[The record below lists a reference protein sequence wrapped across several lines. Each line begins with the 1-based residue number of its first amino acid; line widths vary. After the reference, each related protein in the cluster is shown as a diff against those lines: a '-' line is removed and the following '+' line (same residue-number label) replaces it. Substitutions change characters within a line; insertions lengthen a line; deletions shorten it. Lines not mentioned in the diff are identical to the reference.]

1 MPPLPMSH
9 RGSTLWRVAAL
20 LVATWLGVAAS
31 VQAQTA
37 GDDVPG
43 RVGRV
48 ATWQGD
54 LYLAPQDRA
63 SEWAS
68 IGLNYPVA
76 SGDNLWLSG
85 EGQAEIDYGSGQF
98 RLGGDSNVH
107 VSRLDD
113 RQLALFVAQ
122 GRVIVRVRGLDPGE
136 SAVVD
141 TPNAQIELQRPG
153 LYRIDVSPEPRQ
165 TWLIVREGEA
175 NVVLPSG
182 LQQVLPGQTATVAG
196 ADGGIAEVRNG
207 VSVDALD
214 LWSADRDRVHGR
226 GRQTTAYVSREM
238 VGQADLDAYGAWQT
252 YPDYGPVWFPTAVV
266 DDWAPYRYGR
276 WTWLSA
282 YGWTWVD
289 DAPWGYAPFHYGRWA
304 YIGGRWGWCPGAYV
318 ARPVWAPALVAWYG
332 GSNWQFSVS
341 SGGPVYGWV
350 PLGWRDP
357 FVPWWGRCSSRCFE
371 RYNRPYA
378 VNLAER
384 THRPITSYVNAA
396 VPNAITAVPGAAMRT
411 TRPVQTTRVTLPAM
425 AVATAPVLGG
435 APQVRPV
442 VPAGNLVR
450 AGGGSAPLP
459 AGEIAARI
467 KPLAVAP
474 VTRTPQGGVGRERV
488 IPAPGTG
495 GIASGQRAVTPA
507 PLAAPPASAQTRVAP
522 MGSTAAPGSVRV
534 APSAAPPA
542 TASGVPM
549 PQTRVAPF
557 DGGALPSTRAAPP
570 AAVPSSPSVTR
581 SMPRE
586 YAREYN
592 VAPGNVAPSSA
603 PVTRGMPREYAA
615 PRESLERPMV
625 RSAPPAAVAPP
636 PTMRAQP
643 APMHVAPPPPA
654 PVQRA
659 QPAPPPQVQH
669 AQPAPRESR
678 EPRAEKPSPPGGGR
692 GPGANQN

>member
-1 MPPLPMSH
+1 VIPQLS
-9 RGSTLWRVAAL
+9 RLRWSSTLWRVAAVV
-20 LVATWLGVAAS
+20 VAAWLGAPAS
-31 VQAQTA
+31 AQAQTA
-37 GDDVPG
+37 DEDVPG

-48 ATWQGD
+48 ANWQGD

-76 SGDNLWLSG
+76 GGDNLWMSG
-85 EGQAEIDYGSGQF
+85 DGQAEIDYGSGQF

-122 GRVIVRVRGLDPGE
+122 GRIIVRVRALEPGE
-136 SAVVD
+136 AAVID

-153 LYRIDVSPEPRQ
+153 LYRVDVSPEPRQ

-196 ADGGIAEVRNG
+196 TDGGVAEVRNG
-207 VSVDALD
+207 VSLDALD
-214 LWSADRDRVHGR
+214 LWSADRDRVYER
-226 GRQTTAYVSREM
+226 GRQSTAYVSREM

-252 YPDYGPVWFPTAVV
+252 YPEYGPVWFPATVV

-276 WTWLSA
+276 WVWLAA

-304 YIGGRWGWCPGAYV
+304 YVGGRWGWCPGAYV

-332 GSNWQFSVS
+332 GSNWHFSVN

-357 FVPWWGRCSSRCFE
+357 FVPWWGRCSSRCYE

-384 THRPITSYVNAA
+384 TRRPITSYVNAR
-396 VPNAITAVPGAAMRT
+396 VPNAITAVPGSAMRT
-411 TRPVQTTRVTLPAM
+411 TRPVQTTRVTLPPM

-442 VPAGNLVR
+442 APAGNVVR
-450 AGGGSAPLP
+450 AGGSAPLP
-459 AGEIAARI
+459 AGEIAARV
-467 KPLAVAP
+467 KPMAVAP
-474 VTRTPQGGVGRERV
+474 VTRTPQGAYGRERV
-488 IPAPGTG
+488 MPAPATG
-495 GIASGQRAVTPA
+495 AMGSAQRPSTPA
-507 PLAAPPASAQTRVAP
+507 PMAVPPAAAQTRVAP
-522 MGSTAAPGSVRV
+522 
-534 APSAAPPA
+534 
-542 TASGVPM
+542 
-549 PQTRVAPF
+549 F
-557 DGGALPSTRAAPP
+557 EGGALPPTRAAPP
-570 AAVPSSPSVTR
+570 AVVPPSPPVTR
-581 SMPRE
+581 SVPRE
-586 YAREYN
+586 H
-592 VAPGNVAPSSA
+592 
-603 PVTRGMPREYAA
+603 TA
-615 PRESLERPMV
+615 PRQSMERPMV
-625 RSAPPAAVAPP
+625 RSAPPAAAPVVPAPP
-636 PTMRAQP
+636 PSSLRAPSAP
-643 APMHVAPPPPA
+643 AHVAPGPPAA

-659 QPAPPPQVQH
+659 QPAPAPQVQH
-669 AQPAPRESR
+669 AQPAPREQ
-678 EPRAEKPSPPGGGR
+678 RAEKPSPPGGK
-692 GPGANQN
+692 GPGRDQN

>member
-1 MPPLPMSH
+1 VTPQPSFLRP
-9 RGSTLWRVAAL
+9 GGTLWRVAVL
-20 LVATWLGVAAS
+20 IVATWLGTAAS
-31 VQAQTA
+31 VQAQNA
-37 GDDVPG
+37 DEDAPG

-48 ATWQGD
+48 ASWQGD

-63 SEWAS
+63 SEWES

-76 SGDNLWLSG
+76 GGDNLWMSG
-85 EGQAEIDYGSGQF
+85 DGYGEIDYGSGRF

-122 GRVIVRVRGLDPGE
+122 GRVIVRVRALEPGE
-136 SAVVD
+136 AAVID

-153 LYRIDVSPEPRQ
+153 LYRVDVSPEPRQ

-196 ADGGIAEVRNG
+196 TDGGVAEVRNG
-207 VSVDALD
+207 VSIDALD
-214 LWSADRDRVHGR
+214 LWSADRDRVYEG
-226 GRQTTAYVSREM
+226 GRQSTAYVSRQM

-252 YPDYGPVWFPTAVV
+252 YPEYGPVWFPTAVV

-276 WTWLSA
+276 WVWLAA

-304 YIGGRWGWCPGAYV
+304 YLGGRWGWCPGAYV

-332 GSNWQFSVS
+332 GSNWHFSVN

-357 FVPWWGRCSSRCFE
+357 FVPWWGRCSSRCYE

-384 THRPITSYVNAA
+384 TRRPITSYVNAS
-396 VPNAITAVPGAAMRT
+396 VPNAITAVPGSAMRT
-411 TRPVQTTRVTLPAM
+411 TRPVQTTRVPLPAM

-442 VPAGNLVR
+442 APAGNVVR
-450 AGGGSAPLP
+450 AGGSAPLP
-459 AGEIAARI
+459 AGEIAARV
-467 KPLAVAP
+467 KPMAVAP
-474 VTRTPQGGVGRERV
+474 ATRAAPSGYGRERV
-488 IPAPGTG
+488 IPAPAAGAVG
-495 GIASGQRAVTPA
+495 SAQRGVTPA
-507 PLAAPPASAQTRVAP
+507 PMAAPPAAAQTRVTPSGAVVP
-522 MGSTAAPGSVRV
+522 QPSLRV
-534 APSAAPPA
+534 APSAAPPPA
-542 TASGVPM
+542 GSGTPL

-557 DGGALPSTRAAPP
+557 DGGALPATRAAPP
-570 AAVPSSPSVTR
+570 AAVPPSP
-581 SMPRE
+581 
-586 YAREYN
+586 
-592 VAPGNVAPSSA
+592 
-603 PVTRGMPREYAA
+603 PVTRGAPREYSA
-615 PRESLERPMV
+615 PRESMERPMV
-625 RSAPPAAVAPP
+625 RSAPPAGAPLVPASP
-636 PTMRAQP
+636 PSTMRAAP
-643 APMHVAPPPPA
+643 APAHVAPAPPPPL
-654 PVQRA
+654 PVQHP

-669 AQPAPRESR
+669 AQPAPREQ
-678 EPRAEKPSPPGGGR
+678 RAEKPSPPGSK
-692 GPGANQN
+692 GPGRDQN